1 MAEPSPSDRLIPSAR
16 RVARTRHLSPLTEEA
31 YVRWIV
37 RYVRYHGLRHP
48 SKLGEKEMREFL
60 SHLAADRNVSAST
73 QSQALAALLFLYV
86 DVLREPVP
94 WITDVIR
101 ARRPERLPVVMS
113 REEVLAVLGKM
124 KGAPHLVGLLLYGS
138 GLRLMEALRLR
149 VKDIDLGLNQI
160 MVRGGKGDRDRVTM
174 LPAAARSQLEA
185 QLVRVKRMHER
196 DLAAGGVRTI
206 LPHALARK
214 YPNAATELSWQW
226 VFPARKMAFD
236 PKTRMR
242 YRHHLH
248 ETVVQREMHAAV
260 RAAKLTKR
268 ATCHTFRHSFATHLL
283 EDNHDIRTVQE
294 LLGHRNVATTMIYTH
309 VLNRGGLGVK
319 SPVDRLL
326 G

>member
-1 MAEPSPSDRLIPSAR
+1 MAEPSRPERLIPSVR
-16 RVARTRHLSPLTEEA
+16 RLMRARHLSRLTEEA

-60 SHLAADRNVSAST
+60 SHLAADRNVAAST

-86 DVLREPVP
+86 EVLRDPVP
-94 WITDVIR
+94 WIEDVVR

-138 GLRLMEALRLR
+138 GLRLMEALQLR
-149 VKDIDLGLNQI
+149 VKDIDFGLNQI
-160 MVRGGKGDRDRVTM
+160 MVRSGKGDRDRLTM
-174 LPAAARSQLEA
+174 LPAAARSQLES
-185 QLVRVKRMHER
+185 QLVRVKRLHER
-196 DLAAGGVRTI
+196 DLAAGAGRTI

-214 YPNAATELSWQW
+214 YPNAATELVWQW
-226 VFPARKMAFD
+226 VFPARRVGVD
-236 PKTRMR
+236 PATRVR

-248 ETVVQREMHAAV
+248 ETVVQRAMHAAV
-260 RAAKLTKR
+260 KAAKLTKR

-319 SPVDRLL
+319 SPADRLL